1 MEENKRRYIIIKE
14 TGEID
19 YHEMPFKKKWDL
31 PTLQKNVGGYI
42 EAVQL
47 KIQGKKYSGWA
58 NEEGLQKNLSI
69 NTKATT
75 FYQEYHKKDGIALVG
90 PVIVENFKGDHTTI

>member
-1 MEENKRRYIIIKE
+1 MIIKE

-31 PTLQKNVGGYI
+31 PTLQKNVGGFI

-58 NEEGLQKNLSI
+58 NEEGLNKNLSI

-90 PVIVENFKGDHTTI
+90 PVIVENFKGDHKAL